1 MHAWEVQLLTQI
13 TAIVSGKGGTGKTT
27 LCAAI
32 ASCMAAEGK
41 RVLCVD
47 LDAPLR
53 NLDLA
58 MGMSVEP
65 VPSYTEAFTGSLS
78 MEDIPEH
85 PGIPGLYLLSAPA
98 RLTEEAA
105 DREAMR
111 TFLTEAREHFDEIF
125 LDGPAGLGPIF
136 EMCTSLADRT
146 LLISAAD
153 PGSMRDAGQTARE
166 IALAGCDEAYLI
178 LNRVQRGYFRLAGIT
193 VDDVMD
199 QVGLRLLGLVPED
212 SQVPLASAKNTAL
225 VLYERRGAAPACLRI
240 ARRLNGRR
248 IPLAIS

>member
-105 DREAMR
+105 DREALR
-111 TFLTEAREHFDEIF
+111 TFLTEAR
-125 LDGPAGLGPIF
+125 
-136 EMCTSLADRT
+136 
-146 LLISAAD
+146 
-153 PGSMRDAGQTARE
+153 
-166 IALAGCDEAYLI
+166 
-178 LNRVQRGYFRLAGIT
+178 
-193 VDDVMD
+193 
-199 QVGLRLLGLVPED
+199 
-212 SQVPLASAKNTAL
+212 
-225 VLYERRGAAPACLRI
+225 
-240 ARRLNGRR
+240 
-248 IPLAIS
+248 